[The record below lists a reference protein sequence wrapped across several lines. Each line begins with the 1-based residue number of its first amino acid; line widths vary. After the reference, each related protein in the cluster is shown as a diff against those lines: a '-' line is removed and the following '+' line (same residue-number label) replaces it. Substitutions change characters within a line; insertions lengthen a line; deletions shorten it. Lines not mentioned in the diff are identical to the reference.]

1 MSEAMNAMTLRL
13 ARFAITASAL
23 LFVAG
28 KPSFRRRCEMNYD
41 VSTIRA
47 LDALFRTRKRHKSMN
62 KLLLAAPLS
71 LAVLLAACGE
81 PAPIVANGPADPTQA
96 DVANAPPV
104 KLPPA
109 LLDSKTYRCQ
119 PGNALFYVDWFN
131 DNTSANLKTK
141 KDAAPIA
148 VTAPAAGQPFVGGG
162 YTITG
167 APAGASVTID
177 GPSGKLTCTG

>member
-1 MSEAMNAMTLRL
+1 
-13 ARFAITASAL
+13 
-23 LFVAG
+23 
-28 KPSFRRRCEMNYD
+28 
-41 VSTIRA
+41 
-47 LDALFRTRKRHKSMN
+47 MN
-62 KLLLAAPLS
+62 KLLLAAPLG

-81 PAPIVANGPADPTQA
+81 PTTIVANGPADPTKDQL
-96 DVANAPPV
+96 DSAPPV

-131 DNTSANLKTK
+131 DNTSANLKVAK
-141 KDAAPIA
+141 KDATPIP

-167 APAGASVTID
+167 KPAATSVTIE
-177 GPSGKLTCTG
+177 GPSGKLTCAA